1 MNTQWRAG
9 RLLAVVALALAAGW
23 PRAPQPSITTTACP
37 DPVVIE
43 TGGETLVG
51 AHPSPLRVLLCAS
64 AALEVITRFC
74 PPIAPIHPGDHLRL
88 RLDHLRCALHPTPL
102 TAAHRLRLGE
112 RLDLNHA
119 TGSDL
124 QAIPGIGPRTAEAI
138 VQGRPWRRV
147 DDLIQIRGIG
157 PRRLA
162 RYRDHLR
169 AGPPRPLVPSS
180 LPAASSP
187 RRP

>member
-1 MNTQWRAG
+1 MNTHWRTG
-9 RLLAVVALALAAGW
+9 RLLAVVLLALGAGW
-23 PRAPQPSITTTACP
+23 PTAPQPPIAATTCV

-43 TGGETLVG
+43 TDDAHAG
-51 AHPSPLRVLLCAS
+51 ARSSPLRILLCGS
-64 AALEVITRFC
+64 AALEVITRIC
-74 PPIAPIHPGDHLRL
+74 PPTAPIHSGDHLRPQ
-88 RLDHLRCALHPTPL
+88 LDHLRCALHPTPL
-102 TAAHRLRLGE
+102 TAAHRLRLGQP
-112 RLDLNHA
+112 LDLNHA
-119 TGSDL
+119 TRSDL

-147 DDLIQIRGIG
+147 DDLMQIRGIG

-162 RYRDHLR
+162 RYRDHLT
-169 AGPPRPLVPSS
+169 AEPPRPLAPSS